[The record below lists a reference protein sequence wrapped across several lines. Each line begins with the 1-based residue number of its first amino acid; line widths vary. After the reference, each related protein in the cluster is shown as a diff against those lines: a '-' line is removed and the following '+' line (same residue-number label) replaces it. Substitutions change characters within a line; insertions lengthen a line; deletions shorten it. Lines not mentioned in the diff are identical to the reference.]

1 MPQLVWN
8 QACTRLGQFHSLS
21 CKFPPG
27 KPNTDLCLP
36 KEKLASCY
44 RHCPVLEGPT
54 CLCSPKSSLHEE
66 DGQASDSGS
75 ANAMEPRGTLL
86 CRAFLGRTDVL
97 TLSRACWE
105 LSQLLANGLKAFLEP
120 WGMLWGHW
128 PILQDYIWYSS
139 VAMTTKGRWHWGDR
153 GRGEAA
159 GHSFPKLV
167 PRGEADG
174 WPALCRNRE
183 PSPE

>member
-1 MPQLVWN
+1 MSGIRHVQDWVSFTVSLVSFPQESLTRICVFLKRNWHLV
-8 QACTRLGQFHSLS
+8 
-21 CKFPPG
+21 
-27 KPNTDLCLP
+27 TDTAQCQKVP
-36 KEKLASCY
+36 HVSAPQS
-44 RHCPVLEGPT
+44 
-54 CLCSPKSSLHEE
+54 CLCMNRTGKHQI
-66 DGQASDSGS
+66 QALQMPWSHGGPFS
-75 ANAMEPRGTLL
+75 AGP
-86 CRAFLGRTDVL
+86 FLGRTDVL
-97 TLSRACWE
+97 TLSRGCWE

-120 WGMLWGHW
+120 WGVLWGHW